1 MSVRLH
7 TTCPSGTVC
16 QTAATVNQLA
26 ALGCRSRLSSE
37 AQSDHGGEQPVRQRL
52 SAPQLHGADFPDI
65 LRPRFR
71 GNFDPDLSNSSSS
84 KAMGT
89 KEQERKPVPQASFI
103 CQGEYWTLAFED
115 RLIRL
120 RDSKGLRHLALLLGE
135 PGREFH
141 VLDLVARIDP
151 REIDASG
158 SQIDPEELAKLTVR
172 SALGEDGGE
181 LLDAQAR
188 AEYKQRLVELSEELE
203 EAREFSHDEG
213 RVARIKYEIDQ
224 VTRQLKNAFG
234 LSGRSQK
241 SGSAAE
247 QARGARFIEYVIADK
262 IRAQDSKSSPARV

>member
-1 MSVRLH
+1 
-7 TTCPSGTVC
+7 
-16 QTAATVNQLA
+16 
-26 ALGCRSRLSSE
+26 
-37 AQSDHGGEQPVRQRL
+37 
-52 SAPQLHGADFPDI
+52 
-65 LRPRFR
+65 
-71 GNFDPDLSNSSSS
+71 
-84 KAMGT
+84 MGT
-89 KEQERKPVPQASFI
+89 KENERQPVRQASFI

-151 REIDASG
+151 GEIDASG

-213 RVARIKYEIDQ
+213 RVARIEYEIDQ

-247 QARGARFIEYVIADK
+247 QARVNVKNIGRALEQIEAKHESLGRLLKSTIRTGSFCSYQPDPSFPVAWSFEAEQSSDAISSAGPDRRAGGARDAEGLGAPPAASQPEPSG
-262 IRAQDSKSSPARV
+262 RPPAAGCRSLSSG